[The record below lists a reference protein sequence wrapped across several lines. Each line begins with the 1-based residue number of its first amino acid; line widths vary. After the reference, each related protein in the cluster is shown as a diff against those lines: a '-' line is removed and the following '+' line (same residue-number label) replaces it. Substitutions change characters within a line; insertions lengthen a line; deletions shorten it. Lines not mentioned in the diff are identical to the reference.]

1 MYHCHLNMGSCV
13 VIKLQL
19 FKHSSSP
26 LRLKEVQSQ
35 RSGCITFDLEEDGV
49 MCQDRRMCPIL
60 PFSCPVTYVSSWIFV
75 WLSQMF
81 IKLVLRS

>member
-1 MYHCHLNMGSCV
+1 MYHCHLNVGSCV

-26 LRLKEVQSQ
+26 LRLKEMQGQ
-35 RSGCITFDLEEDGV
+35 RSGCIMFDLEEDGIK
-49 MCQDRRMCPIL
+49 CQDRRMCPIL
-60 PFSCPVTYVSSWIFV
+60 PFSCPVTYVSCWIFV

>member
-1 MYHCHLNMGSCV
+1 MYHCHLNVGSCV

-49 MCQDRRMCPIL
+49 KCHDRRMRPIL
-60 PFSCPVTYVSSWIFV
+60 PFSCPITYVNCWIFV
-75 WLSQMF
+75 WLFQMS
-81 IKLVLRS
+81 ITLVLRS